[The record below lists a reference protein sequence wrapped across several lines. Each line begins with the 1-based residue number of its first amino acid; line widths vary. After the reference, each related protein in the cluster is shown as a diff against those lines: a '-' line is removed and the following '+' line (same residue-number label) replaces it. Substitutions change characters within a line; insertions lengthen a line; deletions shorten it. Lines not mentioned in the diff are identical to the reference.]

1 MAQFNYNE
9 FEKLNAFY
17 DKVLYECIDEVNSIY
32 FVDNSYYEYDE
43 EAYYFFKDEVLKELI
58 NTTELDDLN

>member
-32 FVDNSYYEYDE
+32 FVDGLNIYNSKFILIMCESIV
-43 EAYYFFKDEVLKELI
+43 YFCI
-58 NTTELDDLN
+58 